1 MLRAGIA
8 LAFALFGL
16 EKFPSGADAHWVRFF
31 DQVGVGQWFRYFTGI
46 LATTMAVAS
55 AIHIRYLPAR
65 KRDHHRWA
73 LSRACCILVE
83 QKKLTSFRF
92 WICACIPLEE

>member
-1 MLRAGIA
+1 VLRAGIA

-55 AIHIRYLPAR
+55 AIHISVIRQPANEIITGGR
-65 KRDHHRWA
+65 CLGLAAFWW
-73 LSRACCILVE
+73 SRR
-83 QKKLTSFRF
+83 S
-92 WICACIPLEE
+92 